1 MKQNQVQQKAIHLG
15 THGENYGSW
24 MSNPV
29 FYVMGALLALSV
41 VLAVLSFVV
50 FHITALGVVFV
61 IAAVILLALL
71 LWCAWIRRQYAFGG
85 GGMMDRTHLV
95 VLSHLDFGGQG
106 QLLEVG
112 CGSGPLSIRAAL
124 TWPSAQVVGIDYW
137 GADFGYNQAMCEKN
151 AASEGVAARCRFQH
165 GDANKLD
172 FPDESF
178 DAVVSNYVYHNIMGS
193 DKRTLLLET
202 LRVLKKGGVFALND
216 EMKPRMY
223 GDMETFAQEQG
234 YLTVDHIWIST
245 ADADPADPEAAAA
258 CRARAEEAF
267 SKLNGSADPLNDFAV
282 LAATYSD
289 ETDRDQH
296 PSGYTCKA
304 GDGTLPAACEEAVLA
319 LEEGQFSGVVE
330 ADDGFY
336 LILRK
341 PVDLEAVAPDYFD
354 ALLQAAAAGL
364 GLAVLSRQVAAEAIA
379 QGKVGEV
386 AVEGLVFRRQFR
398 VVWHREKVLSPLAR
412 DLLQVVL
419 DQAAPG
425 QGRP

>member
-1 MKQNQVQQKAIHLG
+1 MISYATELNVYNEKVGITMVERRKAKEAAIHLG
-15 THGENYGSW
+15 THGEHYGSW

-29 FYVMGALLALSV
+29 FYVMGDLLALSV

-85 GGMMDRTHLV
+85 GGMMERTHLV
-95 VLSHLDFGGQG
+95 ILSHLDFDGQG

-137 GADFGYNQAMCEKN
+137 GVDFGYNQAMCEKN

-165 GDANKLD
+165 GDANRLD

-223 GDMETFAQEQG
+223 GDMETFAQELRDMG
-234 YLTVDHIWIST
+234 YEDVHIIDT
-245 ADADPADPEAAAA
+245 AQ
-258 CRARAEEAF
+258 EAF
-267 SKLNGSADPLNDFAV
+267 GSRWR
-282 LAATYSD
+282 AAMMML
-289 ETDRDQH
+289 
-296 PSGYTCKA
+296 
-304 GDGTLPAACEEAVLA
+304 GDSRMLVG
-319 LEEGQFSGVVE
+319 
-330 ADDGFY
+330 
-336 LILRK
+336 RK
-341 PVDLEAVAPDYFD
+341 
-354 ALLQAAAAGL
+354 
-364 GLAVLSRQVAAEAIA
+364 
-379 QGKVGEV
+379 
-386 AVEGLVFRRQFR
+386 
-398 VVWHREKVLSPLAR
+398 
-412 DLLQVVL
+412 
-419 DQAAPG
+419 
-425 QGRP
+425 